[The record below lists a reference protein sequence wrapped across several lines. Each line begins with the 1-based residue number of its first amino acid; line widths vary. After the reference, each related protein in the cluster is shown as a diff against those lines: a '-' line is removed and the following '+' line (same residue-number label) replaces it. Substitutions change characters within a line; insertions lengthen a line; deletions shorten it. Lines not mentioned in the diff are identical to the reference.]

1 MSLLLSSFAGSLSNA
16 QRPSANRGR
25 RSSDASRRS
34 IKISRRKKPRKF
46 HFAASV
52 RDLLNR
58 AGVVLLAIM
67 LVSSSTPAAPQ
78 TIVSLTK
85 DSYVGFTFWFRAS
98 GLAGMFQGPD
108 KAKAQEKQDERDA
121 KISSIQIYPGD
132 ITIPVGDKVN
142 FAAVGYDP
150 AGAAVGGLRFNWSVQ
165 DEDRKSGARISRR
178 GEFEAM
184 APGTFKI
191 VAETGGR
198 RAEIRV
204 IVGDGHKKP
213 TSKDRPVSIHQT
225 SNRDRPGKVGALQKN
240 PAAQNNQVASAGVEK
255 TNGTRSSISSANT
268 PQQTRRA
275 NSDAR
280 RLAHPRVTAVP
291 AAMPLQN
298 EEGWNDGNYGSSS
311 EPGNGVGDPPGGTL
325 DDGAGSGN
333 FQLKAPILSFSGRGI
348 NVNLGLSYN
357 SRLWNKGSGQI
368 TYDIDHGWPAPG
380 WSLGF
385 GEVLFMG
392 VNGGSMIAEA
402 DGTRRTYA
410 GQASYYSYSYSGTT
424 YSSAYFNGHTADGS
438 LVDYSSGF
446 YATNGTYNSGYAYAR
461 YPNGTFVYYGAFG
474 QNSVYPTNITDANG
488 NYITITYVNN
498 TGPRIQTITDTMGR
512 VVNFYYD
519 ANSLLT
525 AVTTPGLSGGT
536 RTLVRLHYHQIS
548 ITSGSYSF
556 SGLTAV
562 VGNPNPWVLDGIYFP
577 GTTNGYWFGDT
588 DSYSSYGMLAKVIE
602 QRGMSFSASSLTE
615 QGNLWQG
622 QFKLKRVY
630 NYPMSTSDS
639 GGSNLTDA
647 PTYSSMTES
656 WTRDGT
662 NIDQATTGY
671 EIHENATPRSV
682 TITLPNGSKSIQY
695 TYNHPG
701 QYDDGLVYYD
711 ETRDAANVLLQSSS
725 TSWQPGVYDSPRP
738 TLLQKTDE
746 KGQVSATEFIYGS
759 VYNQVIEARDK
770 GYSNELLRSTRKQ
783 YQNSANYT
791 VNHILNLPLTVE
803 MYESDNVT
811 RVFRAEYQYDGQ
823 TLTDTPNVT
832 MHSQMY
838 NPYAPQTWVDGYWD
852 TQYDEYGYP
861 YYVWVEGYW
870 TTEYSS
876 FTDYRGNVTQI
887 TRYADAGG
895 LTGAVT
901 DTRRYDIT
909 GNLVKTSS
917 SCCEQT
923 TFAFT
928 SDTQYAYAQ
937 SKTRGSATDAYAQ
950 VTMSSTVDFNTGLAF
965 SATDANGR
973 TSQTAYDA
981 ASLRPAT
988 VTLATG
994 AHTDYAYDDTAMSV
1008 TETTYLS
1015 SVDGG
1020 AISNKNIK
1028 FSNGMGKVRQEQ
1040 ALGAN
1045 NIWDI
1050 VDTVFNN
1057 LGQVSQQT
1065 RPYRSGDTQRWITLS
1080 YDSQGRPTRILS
1092 ADGSTTETYYNE
1104 KDFDTTDGYTPT
1116 RPDVA
1121 SSSAGETTL
1130 VRDSWGRERW
1140 ARTDVSGKL
1149 VEVVEPNPAGSG
1161 SVATGGLVT
1170 TYSYDSMGN
1179 LTTINQGSQTR
1190 SFRYDALGRVTAR
1203 KLAETNATLND
1214 AGAYVGSGSWSDVL
1228 TYDDR
1233 SNLIT
1238 RKDARGVKT
1247 IYNYNNDP
1255 LNRLQS
1261 MSWDTSDFGDTA
1273 HPILAAA
1280 AVTYSYRTKSYGSQL
1295 VDVTQVSSMT
1305 ASGVSTESYGYD
1317 SEGRLST
1324 QTITLNSRSAY
1335 PLVTDYTS
1343 DSLDRLTD
1351 IRYPA
1356 EYGNGAQ
1363 PRKVT
1368 HHNYD
1373 VASRMS
1379 SVAVD
1384 GQSQASSI
1392 TYNAASQTNSLLVGS
1407 GANQITENY
1416 GYSALTGLLDNQT
1429 VARGGTTLLNLTY
1442 DYANSSG
1449 KRTGQLV
1456 KTSNNLDHT
1465 KDRGYEY
1472 DALGRLQRATG
1483 GQNVNWTQRY
1493 NYDRY
1498 GNRTAIF
1505 SYTAEQYV
1513 KNFYQS
1519 SLNRQ
1524 PNSTELQNALNSL
1537 QPAYAQGQSQ
1547 FLTALGNLGET
1558 LFSSTEYA
1566 NRNRSNHD
1574 YVYDLYK
1581 AYLFRDPDSGGWAFW
1596 ESQVVAIGR
1605 PAVRNNFLGSLE
1617 FALKVNGISPYTPP
1631 GGTVAADG
1639 WASTEIEAASNRI
1652 NSSGYEYDKA
1662 GNQTRAQVTAGVFQR
1677 FRYDA
1682 ANRLVQ
1688 VLADDNTTVL
1698 ASNTYGCSNQ
1708 RLTLQEGSLR
1718 TYYAWSGG
1726 ATIGEYIESGSSTT
1740 PAWSKSYI
1748 FLGARLLSTLT
1759 PNGSGG
1765 EAVQYHHPDRLGT
1778 RVVTN
1783 PADGSSFQQVTLP
1796 FGTALSAESTGAT
1809 NRRFTSYDRS
1819 ASTGLDYAV
1828 NRHYDPQQGRFTQV
1842 DPAGMQA
1849 TSLEHPQTLNLYAY
1863 CTNDPINH
1871 TDPSGLGFFSFLK
1884 KLFKFLIKVA
1894 IVVALV
1900 LAVVYLGP
1908 VVAGL
1913 IGKAIAAGSIL
1924 ASVGWGALAFGLSLG
1939 VMIVGGMALGIVYS
1953 TIADALKRCR
1963 VPNFAGLS
1971 ARRRDELTRLGVTPE
1986 QWNNLPN
1993 KNRLAFFNI
2002 TAAIAAAGLSLEG
2015 WRVDWAAGGIKHDR
2029 VFFIAGPGASNLVA
2043 QVRATG
2049 MFNHGHNPRFEH
2061 GDYSDSFRAGLHPS
2075 LQLSFTPEGD
2085 RLDADLDSFNP
2096 SRGLFG
2102 LIGHISEVLGHKL
2115 GALFGGQG
2123 TDPVAIGNR
2132 RNWECS

>member
-1 MSLLLSSFAGSLSNA
+1 LTKA
-16 QRPSANRGR
+16 RRHKNR
-25 RSSDASRRS
+25 
-34 IKISRRKKPRKF
+34 RKF
-46 HFAASV
+46 HFAISV
-52 RDLLNR
+52 RDLVNR
-58 AGVVLLAIM
+58 TAIVLLAIT

-98 GLAGMFQGPD
+98 GLAGLVQGPD
-108 KAKAQEKQDERDA
+108 KVKAQEKQEERDA
-121 KISSIQIYPGD
+121 KISSIEIYPGD
-132 ITIPVGDKVN
+132 VIIPVGDKVN
-142 FAAVGYDP
+142 FAAVGYDHD
-150 AGAAVGGLRFNWSVQ
+150 GAAVGGLRFNWSVQ
-165 DEDRKSGARISRR
+165 DESRKSSARISPR
-178 GEFEAM
+178 GEFEAVS
-184 APGTFKI
+184 PGTFKI
-191 VAETGGR
+191 LAEVGGR
-198 RAEIRV
+198 RAEVRV
-204 IVGDGHKKP
+204 VVGDGHKKP
-213 TSKDRPVSIHQT
+213 TSKDRPVSIRQT
-225 SNRDRPGKVGALQKN
+225 SNRDRPGKMGALPKDT
-240 PAAQNNQVASAGVEK
+240 AGQNGQVASTSVEK
-255 TNGTRSSISSANT
+255 TKDTRSSIASANT
-268 PQQTRRA
+268 PKQTRRA
-275 NSDAR
+275 ISGAR
-280 RLAHPRVTAVP
+280 RLAHPRITAAP
-291 AAMPLQN
+291 AAMPLPID
-298 EEGWNDGNYGSSS
+298 EGWNDGNYGSSS
-311 EPGNGVGDPPGGTL
+311 EPGNGIGDPPGGSL

-333 FQLKAPILSFSGRGI
+333 FQLKAPILSLSGRGI

-410 GQASYYSYSYSGTT
+410 GQASYYSYSYYGTT

-461 YPNGTFVYYGAFG
+461 YANGTSVSYGAFG
-474 QNSVYPTNITDANG
+474 QNSVYPTNITDVNG

-536 RTLVRLHYHQIS
+536 RTLVRFHYHQIS

-556 SGLTAV
+556 SGLTPV
-562 VGNPNPWVLDGIYFP
+562 VGNPYPWVLDGIYFP

-588 DSYSSYGMLAKVIE
+588 DSYSTYGMLAKVIE
-602 QRGMSFSASSLTE
+602 QRGMGFSASSLTE
-615 QGNLWQG
+615 QGSLSQG
-622 QFKLKRVY
+622 QFKLKRLY
-630 NYPMSTSDS
+630 NYPLSPSDP
-639 GGSNLTDA
+639 GGSGLTDA

-662 NIDQATTGY
+662 NIDQATTSY

-682 TITLPNGSKSIQY
+682 TITLPNGSKSIQNS
-695 TYNHPG
+695 YNHPG

-711 ETRDAANVLLQSSS
+711 ETRDSANVLLQSSS
-725 TSWQPGVYDSPRP
+725 SSWQPGVYDSPRP
-738 TLLQKTDE
+738 TLLQKTDD
-746 KGQVSATEFIYGS
+746 KGQVTATEFVYGS

-770 GYSNELLRSTRKQ
+770 GYANELLRSTRKV
-783 YQNSANYT
+783 YQNNANYT
-791 VNHILNLPLTVE
+791 ANHIFNLPLTVE
-803 MYESDNVT
+803 MYASDNVT

-832 MHSQMY
+832 MHYQMY

-876 FTDYRGNVTQI
+876 STDYRGNVTQL
-887 TRYADAGG
+887 TRYADAAG
-895 LTGAVT
+895 LTGAVN

-909 GNLVKTSS
+909 GNLIKTSS

-950 VTMSSTVDFNTGLAF
+950 VTMSSTVDFNTGLAL
-965 SATDANGR
+965 SATDSNGR
-973 TSQTAYDA
+973 TSQTNYNS
-981 ASLRPAT
+981 ASLRPAS
-988 VTLATG
+988 VTLPTG
-994 AHTDYAYDDTAMSV
+994 AYTDYAYDDTAMSV

-1015 SVDGG
+1015 SADGG

-1028 FSNGMGKVRQEQ
+1028 ASNGLGKVRQEQ

-1050 VDTVFNN
+1050 VDTVYNN

-1065 RPYRSGDTQRWITLS
+1065 RPYRSGDTLRWVTLS
-1080 YDSQGRPTRILS
+1080 YDSQGRPTRIVS

-1104 KDFDTTDGYTPT
+1104 KDFDSTDGYAPT
-1116 RPDVA
+1116 RPSVA

-1140 ARTDVSGKL
+1140 ARTDASGKL
-1149 VEVVEPNPAGSG
+1149 VEVVEPNPAGNG
-1161 SVATGGLVT
+1161 STATFGLVT

-1179 LTTINQGSQTR
+1179 LVTITQGSQTR
-1190 SFRYDALGRVTAR
+1190 SFRYDALGRLTAR
-1203 KLAETNATLND
+1203 KLAETDATLND

-1228 TYDDR
+1228 TYDER

-1247 IYNYNNDP
+1247 VYNYNNDP

-1261 MSWDTSDFGDTA
+1261 ISWDTSDFGDST

-1280 AVTYSYRTKSYGSQL
+1280 TVTYSYRTKSYGSQL
-1295 VDVTQVSSMT
+1295 MDVTQVSSM
-1305 ASGVSTESYGYD
+1305 AAAGISTESYGYD
-1317 SEGRLST
+1317 SEGRLWT
-1324 QTITLNSRSAY
+1324 QTITLNSRSGY
-1335 PLVTDYTS
+1335 PLVTDYTN

-1368 HHNYD
+1368 HHNFD
-1373 VASRMS
+1373 VASRTT
-1379 SVAVD
+1379 SVLVD
-1384 GQSQASSI
+1384 GQTQASSI
-1392 TYNAASQTNSLLVGS
+1392 TYNAASQTSSLLVGS
-1407 GANQITENY
+1407 GTNQITENY
-1416 GYSALTGLLDNQT
+1416 GYSTLTGLLDTQT
-1429 VARGGTTLLNLTY
+1429 VARGGTTLLNLSY
-1442 DYANSSG
+1442 DYANASG
-1449 KRTGQLV
+1449 KRSGQLL
-1456 KTSNNLDHT
+1456 KISNNLNHT
-1465 KDRGYEY
+1465 RDRGYEY

-1498 GNRTAIF
+1498 GNRTEVF
-1505 SYTAEQYV
+1505 SYSADDYV
-1513 KNFYQS
+1513 KNFYQIAFT
-1519 SLNRQ
+1519 RQ
-1524 PNSTELQNALNSL
+1524 PYTNELQDATASL
-1537 QPAYAQGQSQ
+1537 QTAYAQGQSQ
-1547 FLTALGNLGET
+1547 FLTAMGNLGES
-1558 LFSSTEYA
+1558 LFSSTTYA

-1581 AYLFRDPDSGGWAFW
+1581 AYLFRDPDAGGWAWW
-1596 ESQVVAIGR
+1596 ESQVAANGR
-1605 PAVRNNFLGSLE
+1605 AAVRAAFLGSAE
-1617 FALKVNGISPYTPP
+1617 FAQKMNGTSPYLPP
-1631 GGTVAADG
+1631 AGTVTADG
-1639 WASTEIEAASNRI
+1639 WIGVGIDTASNRI
-1652 NSSGYEYDKA
+1652 TSSGYDYDKA
-1662 GNQTRAQVTAGVFQR
+1662 GNETRAQVTSSTFQR

-1708 RLTLQEGSLR
+1708 RLMLQEGSLR

-1726 ATIGEYIESGSSTT
+1726 ATIGEYTEVGGSTT
-1740 PAWSKSYI
+1740 PAWSKGYI
-1748 FLGARLLSTLT
+1748 FLGSRLLSTLT
-1759 PNGSGG
+1759 PNGGGG
-1765 EAVQYHHPDRLGT
+1765 EVVQYHHPDRLGT

-1783 PADGSSFQQVTLP
+1783 PADASSFEQVTLP
-1796 FGTALSAESTGAT
+1796 FGMALSAESTGAS
-1809 NRRFTSYDRS
+1809 NRRFTTYDRS

-1849 TSLEHPQTLNLYAY
+1849 TSLEHPQTLNLYSY

-1871 TDPSGLGFFSFLK
+1871 TDPNGLGFFSFLK

-1908 VVAGL
+1908 VLAGL
-1913 IGKAIAAGSIL
+1913 IGKAIAAGFTL
-1924 ASVGWGALAFGLSLG
+1924 AGLGWAGLAFGLGLG
-1939 VMIVGGMALGIVYS
+1939 VMFIGGMALGMVYS
-1953 TIADALKRCR
+1953 TIADALKRCK

-1993 KNRLAFFNI
+1993 KNRLTFFNV

-2015 WRVDWAAGGIKHDR
+2015 WRVDWAHGGIKHER
-2029 VFFIAGPGASNLVA
+2029 VFFVAGPGASNLMG

-2049 MFNHGHNPRFEH
+2049 MFNHGTNPRREH
-2061 GDYSDSFRAGLHPS
+2061 GDYTDSFRAGLHPS
-2075 LQLSFTPEGD
+2075 LQLSFTPDGT

-2096 SRGLFG
+2096 SRGLFALVLHG
-2102 LIGHISEVLGHKL
+2102 AEVTGHQIGH
-2115 GALFGGQG
+2115 LFGGQG

-2132 RNWECS
+2132 KNWECS